1 MNREFR
7 IAVGLVSGLARDVPF
22 IYVCLWARESC
33 SPHSLLRSLSG
44 DVIVGGGIILF
55 RRICGHESEHGDYR
69 QLPIRLVTGEG
80 ASPGVGV
87 NNFTGNE
94 NLSLHE
100 KSTQNVYARNVSS
113 EIFVPVIP

>member
-1 MNREFR
+1 MP
-7 IAVGLVSGLARDVPF
+7 SARDVPF
-22 IYVCLWARESC
+22 IYVCLWGEELLQPDL
-33 SPHSLLRSLSG
+33 SPPPLPAPLVH
-44 DVIVGGGIILF
+44 VIVGGGIILF

-69 QLPIRLVTGEG
+69 QLPVGPKRSGGL
-80 ASPGVGV
+80 GVGV

>member
-1 MNREFR
+1 MP
-7 IAVGLVSGLARDVPF
+7 S
-22 IYVCLWARESC
+22 AREMCPLFMFVYGESC
-33 SPHSLLRSLSG
+33 AHPCLPPLV

-69 QLPIRLVTGEG
+69 QLPAGPKRSGG
-80 ASPGVGV
+80 PGVGV